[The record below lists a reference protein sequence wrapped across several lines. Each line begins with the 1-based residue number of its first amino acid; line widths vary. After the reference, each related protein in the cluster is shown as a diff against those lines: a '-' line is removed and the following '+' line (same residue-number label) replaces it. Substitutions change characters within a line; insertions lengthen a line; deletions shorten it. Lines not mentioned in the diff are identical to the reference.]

1 MQEEK
6 ELFFVGVRNPIEL
19 RRTMLESSKEIIEDL
34 QKYERLKALRA
45 EKAKQIEK
53 LRTIVKEINR
63 LVAKLKAELPTTSL
77 RIEEMPQKLKKPEM
91 VKPKKTAKEIKAEP
105 KKELTELEK
114 LESELDAIE
123 QRLSGIK

>member
-6 ELFFVGVRNPIEL
+6 ELFFVGVKNPIEL

-34 QKYERLKALRA
+34 QKYERLKTLRA
-45 EKAKQIEK
+45 EKAKQIEA
-53 LRTIVKEINR
+53 LRTIIKEINR
-63 LVAKLKAELPTTSL
+63 LVVKLRAELPTTSL
-77 RIEEMPQKLKKPEM
+77 RIEEIKTPQKLKN
-91 VKPKKTAKEIKAEP
+91 PKKDIKEKKEIKAEP

-123 QRLSGIK
+123 QKLSGIK